1 VVLVSTQHAP
11 VERGSNRTRW
21 IVIAAI
27 GVAIVVAVILVIA
40 YGGGGGGGGGGY

>member
-1 VVLVSTQHAP
+1 MSTQHAP

-27 GVAIVVAVILVIA
+27 GVAIIVAVILVIA
-40 YGGGGGGGGGGY
+40 YSSGGGGGGGGGY